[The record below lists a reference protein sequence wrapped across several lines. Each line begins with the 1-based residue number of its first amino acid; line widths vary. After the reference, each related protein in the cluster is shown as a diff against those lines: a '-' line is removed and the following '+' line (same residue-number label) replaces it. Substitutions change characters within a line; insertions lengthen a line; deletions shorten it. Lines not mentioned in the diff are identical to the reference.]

1 MAGGQPE
8 HPASPIPASLGTW
21 NFKTWNFKIGTFS
34 LPPGPPFDS
43 TPRARATEPI
53 DVRYVAG
60 LARLELT
67 DAECGVF
74 QRQLEAILGHV
85 ESLAA
90 LDVEGIEPTS
100 YPAPVYDVMRED
112 IPGESLPR
120 EAILANAPD
129 QALDQIRV
137 PKVIAD
143 A

>member
-1 MAGGQPE
+1 M
-8 HPASPIPASLGTW
+8 
-21 NFKTWNFKIGTFS
+21 
-34 LPPGPPFDS
+34 
-43 TPRARATEPI
+43 ATEHI

-67 DAECGVF
+67 EDETVVF

-85 ESLAA
+85 ESLSA
-90 LDVEGIEPTS
+90 LDVDGIEPTS

-112 IPGESLPR
+112 VAGESLPR
-120 EAILANAPD
+120 EAVLQNAPD
-129 QALDQIRV
+129 QAQDQIRV